1 MSSQQRYQAQ
11 APVGE
16 LSGWA
21 YFAGVMLGI
30 DAMLNVIYGIGAIND
45 ANFYVNNAKHV
56 FSGLNTWGWVLLV
69 SGAIQFCA
77 AISIFGGTAW
87 GRWVGVATA
96 GVNSIAQ
103 LLFLPSSPFL
113 ALVLFSVDV
122 LIMYGLIAHGGRPRR
137 A

>member
-1 MSSQQRYQAQ
+1 MSSQSRYQAQ
-11 APVGE
+11 PVGE
-16 LSGWA
+16 ISGWA

-30 DAMLNVIYGIGAIND
+30 DAMLNVIYGIGAINN
-45 ANFYVNNAKHV
+45 ANFYLNDAKYV
-56 FSGLNTWGWVLLV
+56 FSGLNGWGWVLLI

-77 AISIFGGTAW
+77 AVSIFAGTAW

-113 ALVLFSVDV
+113 ALVLFTMDV
-122 LIMYGLIAHGGRPRR
+122 LIMYGLIAQWTPQRR
-137 A
+137 

>member
-1 MSSQQRYQAQ
+1 MSSQSRYQA

-16 LSGWA
+16 ISGWA

-30 DAMLNVIYGIGAIND
+30 NALLNVIYGIGAINN
-45 ANFYVNNAKHV
+45 ANFFLNDAKYV
-56 FSGLNTWGWVLLV
+56 FSGLNTWGWVLLI
-69 SGAIQFCA
+69 SGAIQLCA
-77 AISIFGGTAW
+77 AVSILGGTAW

-113 ALVLFSVDV
+113 ALVLFTIDI
-122 LIMYGLIAHGGRPRR
+122 LIMYGLIAQWTPQRR
-137 A
+137 